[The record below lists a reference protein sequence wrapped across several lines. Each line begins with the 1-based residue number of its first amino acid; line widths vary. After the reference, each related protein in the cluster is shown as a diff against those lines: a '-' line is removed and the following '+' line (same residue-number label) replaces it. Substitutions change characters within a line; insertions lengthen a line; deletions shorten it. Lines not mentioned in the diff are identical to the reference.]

1 MPTVMVESDIY
12 EQMKK
17 TAQVKQTTL
26 DELFTDAARLYLWEE
41 TRRQISEES
50 AHYQLQHNEIKE
62 EFAGK
67 YIAMKNG
74 RVVDNDDDFHTLY
87 QRTQN
92 QYGAKPIMITLVTD
106 EPVVTI
112 KRRGFHYKE

>member
-1 MPTVMVESDIY
+1 MPTVMVESEIY

-17 TAQVKQTTL
+17 TAQAKQASL
-26 DELFTDAARLYLWEE
+26 DELFADAARLYLWEE

-50 AHYQLQHNEIKE
+50 ARYQLQHAEIKK

-67 YIAMKNG
+67 YVAMKNG
-74 RVVDNDDDFHTLY
+74 RVVDSDNDFHALY
-87 QRTQN
+87 QRVQN
-92 QYGAKPIMITLVTD
+92 QYGEDPIMITLVTD

-112 KRRGFHYKE
+112 KRRGFQHKE